1 MIEKLSFSSLEAFV
15 TDRQKFYRRY
25 ILKERTPSSQ
35 PLVVGDGVHQC
46 IERYL
51 HDRATFDME
60 KELVRLWTNIQE
72 RQEKGEVDTHLVEE
86 EVVEEIM
93 TGVTHALT
101 WITEMLPSQPMHI
114 EKKIETPLLSPS
126 GYLIPHVVGV
136 VDMVDADGYIYDWKC
151 VSKFSSDE
159 TISPKYILQ
168 ATCYAILAETTKLV
182 EHPVNKVFFVEIK
195 KTHPKTKKKDEAPDV
210 VRVHTI
216 DILPLYRDALL
227 TMFERMHRELMGE
240 NMLKQGLV
248 IPNVFGMFGNED
260 PWQYY
265 LKNFISPTEETLW

>member
-1 MIEKLSFSSLEAFV
+1 MIDKISFSALEAFV

-35 PLVVGDGVHQC
+35 ALVVGDGVHQC

-51 HDRATFDME
+51 NDPSMFDME
-60 KELVRLWTNIQE
+60 KEIQRIWGE
-72 RQEKGEVDTHLVEE
+72 IVKQQQTGEVDQKLIEE

-101 WITEMLPSQPMHI
+101 WITEMLPSQPLHI
-114 EKKIETPLLSPS
+114 EKKIETPLMSPS
-126 GYLIPHVVGV
+126 GYVIPHVVGV
-136 VDMVDADGYIYDWKC
+136 VDMIDANGIIYDWKC

-168 ATCYAILAETTKLV
+168 ATCYAILAETTKV
-182 EHPVNKVFFVEIK
+182 IEHPVESVFFVEIK
-195 KTHPKTKKKDEAPDV
+195 KVHPKTKKKDEAPDV
-210 VRVHTI
+210 VRVHKI
-216 DILPLYRDALL
+216 DILPIYKDALL

-240 NMLKQGLV
+240 NMLEQGLV

-265 LKNFISPTEETLW
+265 LQNFISQSEETLW